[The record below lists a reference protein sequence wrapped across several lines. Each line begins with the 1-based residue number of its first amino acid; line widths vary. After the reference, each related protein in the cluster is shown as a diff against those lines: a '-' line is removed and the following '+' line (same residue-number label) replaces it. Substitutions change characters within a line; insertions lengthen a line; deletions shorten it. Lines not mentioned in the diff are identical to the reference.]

1 MDDSD
6 GLNCTHETG
15 AVQPEQAAQPALGG
29 SPHDVLACPDHSRR
43 GGHRAVRGDLS
54 NRLGRLSPPH
64 RIIRLLDTLS
74 SVVTETTSDEQR
86 RIVMRQADMIFPMAQ
101 QSVSEPNDLED
112 IRVRYDR
119 MVAADATDK

>member
-1 MDDSD
+1 
-6 GLNCTHETG
+6 
-15 AVQPEQAAQPALGG
+15 
-29 SPHDVLACPDHSRR
+29 
-43 GGHRAVRGDLS
+43 
-54 NRLGRLSPPH
+54 
-64 RIIRLLDTLS
+64 LDTLS

-112 IRVRYDR
+112 FRVRYDR